1 MVCSYG
7 REDIDFINVSDY
19 TDEEVAVAL
28 KLKAGDTFAKAIA
41 AAADD
46 S

>member
-28 KLKAGDTFAKAIA
+28 KAGNTFAKAIG